1 MYRAYP
7 TAKIPGLSTGHCI
20 RHLADGYLEGA
31 VTMKEKHT
39 IVNTV
44 RTSQMILAM
53 SQQERTEKINQLD
66 SYLLVDVFECLAMLE
81 GNECVNMD
89 DNSVFIID
97 NKEILKEL
105 KAEIK
110 ERLNQASPSK

>member
-1 MYRAYP
+1 MQ
-7 TAKIPGLSTGHCI
+7 
-20 RHLADGYLEGA
+20 
-31 VTMKEKHT
+31 EKHT
-39 IVNTV
+39 IIDTV
-44 RTSQMILAM
+44 RTSQVLSAAN
-53 SQQERTEKINQLD
+53 QQERTEKIKQLD
-66 SYLLVDVFECLAMLE
+66 SFLLVDVFECLAMLE

>member
-1 MYRAYP
+1 
-7 TAKIPGLSTGHCI
+7 
-20 RHLADGYLEGA
+20 
-31 VTMKEKHT
+31 MKEKHT

-53 SQQERTEKINQLD
+53 SQQERTEKIKQLD
-66 SYLLVDVFECLAMLE
+66 SFLLVDVFECLAMLE

-110 ERLNQASPSK
+110 ERLIKASSSDVE

>member
-1 MYRAYP
+1 M
-7 TAKIPGLSTGHCI
+7 PGLSIGHCI
-20 RHLADGYLEGA
+20 WPLADEYLEGA
-31 VTMKEKHT
+31 GTMKEKHT

-53 SQQERTEKINQLD
+53 SQQERTEKIKQLD
-66 SYLLVDVFECLAMLE
+66 SFLLVDVFECLAMLE

-97 NKEILKEL
+97 NKEILKEV

-110 ERLNQASPSK
+110 ERLNKASSSDVE

>member
-1 MYRAYP
+1 MQ
-7 TAKIPGLSTGHCI
+7 
-20 RHLADGYLEGA
+20 
-31 VTMKEKHT
+31 EKHT
-39 IVNTV
+39 IIDTV
-44 RTSQMILAM
+44 RTSQVLSAAN
-53 SQQERTEKINQLD
+53 QQERTEKIKQLD
-66 SYLLVDVFECLAMLE
+66 SFLLLDVFECLAMSD